1 MRYDSGSEPISPD
14 SLPDKQQGSKHQ
26 SKQYELSKVS
36 TQDTEEHQPD
46 GKMTGSLLPSLSAER
61 PNPNVKTTGFAD
73 SMNVPVKKPGPFRFF
88 EDPEDGDQKKTT
100 LEAMLETNA
109 SLIPVNFG
117 ERIDLSDLKK
127 AAKYMNPTLRRKMS
141 FSDFEKRIEAG
152 NLILLDL
159 LVMCQKDT
167 TVLEYLEDQIRNVF
181 EISKVYEDG
190 RGFIYY
196 AIIRG
201 WTEVARKLLQLNSGI
216 ANQIDKKNLS
226 PLHYASRIGNFEI
239 VKLLVEH
246 GASVNCVDGDGNS
259 PLHSALMFHKS
270 EIAVFLVSR
279 GADKNLPNK
288 FGVRPLDYLGSEHY
302 QMFRAMGLSHGDGE
316 FPMVGVLKVD
326 LSVKRRL
333 DYFMRIKI
341 LKPPKEVTSFSDCY
355 TVRDRGR
362 GWAAKEAAKVASEA
376 AAGAQEDGGMA
387 EENESPTLPADSGK
401 KDPSNVQQ
409 DAISKSSPTKSHDGR
424 EDDQQKPRNEE
435 SPTVGTPDELLRETA
450 VVSAEATAPKLTHRD
465 YVLYDVI
472 GSGSFGEVYLV
483 TNKIDGKLYA
493 MKVYS
498 KRKVIR
504 NGLIKFLFLEKRI
517 LMNFDHP
524 FIVKV
529 YNAFQT
535 PGKLYLVMDYCR
547 FKDLGQYL
555 IKYEKIPEYQARI
568 LIAEVVLAVEELHRR
583 NIIHRDLKPDNI
595 LIGEDGHIKLTD
607 FGLSK
612 DNLDKKGV
620 TNTFCGSIAYLPPEV
635 VTRSG
640 HGQSADWYLVGEL
653 LYEVIIGQPPFFN
666 ESKKILLNMILNS
679 TVEYPMYVNR
689 STKDFIK
696 RLMDRNPKTRLGAKG
711 GAQEVKAHPFFT
723 GIDWET
729 IYNRNCKLFDVKDI
743 TPYQCENFNQEI
755 IDKSNIKGGP
765 NQLRIANWS
774 VSRAP

>member
-14 SLPDKQQGSKHQ
+14 SLPDKQPHPGKHH

-36 TQDTEEHQPD
+36 TQDTEDQQPD
-46 GKMTGSLLPSLSAER
+46 RTVMTGSLLPSLSTER
-61 PNPNVKTTGFAD
+61 GNPNAKTTGFAD

-100 LEAMLETNA
+100 LEAMMETNA

-141 FSDFEKRIEAG
+141 FSDFEKRIEVG

-216 ANQIDKKNLS
+216 SNQIDRKGLS
-226 PLHYASRIGNFEI
+226 PLHYASRMGTFEI

-246 GASVNCVDGDGNS
+246 GASVSCIDDEGNS
-259 PLHSALMFHKS
+259 PLHSALMFHKA

-302 QMFRAMGLSHGDGE
+302 QMFRAMGLSHGDAE
-316 FPMVGVLKVD
+316 FPMIGVLKVD

-333 DYFMRIKI
+333 DYFMRINFV
-341 LKPPKEVTSFSDCY
+341 KPPKEVTSFSDCY

-362 GWAAKEAAKVASEA
+362 GWATKEAAKVANEA
-376 AAGAQEDGGMA
+376 ASDAHQDGLP
-387 EENESPTLPADSGK
+387 EETESPTLPDDVGRQ
-401 KDPSNVQQ
+401 N
-409 DAISKSSPTKSHDGR
+409 DALSKSSPSKGQDQR
-424 EDDQQKPRNEE
+424 DDEQQNRHHTEE
-435 SPTVGTPDELLRETA
+435 SPTVGDVDELQRESSNLQA
-450 VVSAEATAPKLTHRD
+450 EVVPVKLTHRD
-465 YVLYDVI
+465 YILYDVI

-483 TNKIDGKLYA
+483 TNKVDGKLYA

-612 DNLDKKGV
+612 DNLDKKAV
-620 TNTFCGSIAYLPPEV
+620 TNTFCGSIAYLPPEI

-640 HGQSADWYLVGEL
+640 HGQSADWYLIGEL

-723 GIDWET
+723 GIDWQT
-729 IYNRNCKLFDVKDI
+729 IYNRESKLFDVKDI

-774 VSRAP
+774 VSRAS

>member
-1 MRYDSGSEPISPD
+1 MRHDSGSEPISPD
-14 SLPDKQQGSKHQ
+14 SLPDKQPHPGKHH

-36 TQDTEEHQPD
+36 TQDTEEHAAD
-46 GKMTGSLLPSLSAER
+46 RAAMTGSLLPSVSPER
-61 PNPNVKTTGFAD
+61 GNPNAKTTGFAD

-100 LEAMLETNA
+100 LEAMMETNA

-141 FSDFEKRIEAG
+141 FSDFEKRIEVG

-216 ANQIDKKNLS
+216 ANQIDRKGLS
-226 PLHYASRIGNFEI
+226 PLHYASRMGNFEI

-246 GASVNCVDGDGNS
+246 GASVSCGDAEGNS

-279 GADKNLPNK
+279 GADKNLPNN

-302 QMFRAMGLSHGDGE
+302 QMFRAMGLSHGDAE

-333 DYFMRIKI
+333 DYLMRIKF

-362 GWAAKEAAKVASEA
+362 GWAAKEAARVATEA
-376 AAGAQEDGGMA
+376 AGDPNQDGLP
-387 EENESPTLPADSGK
+387 EETESPTLPDDVGK
-401 KDPSNVQQ
+401 QNDG
-409 DAISKSSPTKSHDGR
+409 ISKSSPSKSQDQR
-424 EDDQQKPRNEE
+424 EDEQQNRNHTEE
-435 SPTVGTPDELLRETA
+435 SPTVGDVDELQRESSNLQTE
-450 VVSAEATAPKLTHRD
+450 VAPVKLTHRD
-465 YVLYDVI
+465 YILYDVI

-483 TNKIDGKLYA
+483 TNKVDGKLYA

-723 GIDWET
+723 GIDWQT
-729 IYNRNCKLFDVKDI
+729 IYNRECKLFDVKDI

>member
-1 MRYDSGSEPISPD
+1 MRVDSEPTSPEG
-14 SLPDKQQGSKHQ
+14 LPDKSMPTSKSQ
-26 SKQYELSKVS
+26 TKQYELSKVS
-36 TQDTEEHQPD
+36 TEDTDDRMQE
-46 GKMTGSLLPSLSAER
+46 GGMLTGSLLPNLNSER
-61 PNPNVKTTGFAD
+61 PTSNAKNAGFAD

-100 LEAMLETNA
+100 LEAMMETNA

-127 AAKYMNPTLRRKMS
+127 ASKYMNPTLRRKMS
-141 FSDFEKRIEAG
+141 FSDFEKRVEVG

-181 EISKVYEDG
+181 EISKLYEDG

-196 AIIRG
+196 AITRG
-201 WTEVARKLLQLNSGI
+201 WTEVARKLLQLNAGI
-216 ANQIDKKNLS
+216 SRQADTKGLT
-226 PLHYASRIGNFEI
+226 PLHYACRMGNFEM
-239 VKLLVEH
+239 VKLLVEF
-246 GASVNCVDGDGNS
+246 GADIHASDEFGNT

-270 EIAVFLVSR
+270 EVAVFLVSR
-279 GADKNLPNK
+279 GVDKNHENNY
-288 FGVRPLDYLGSEHY
+288 GVRPLDYLGLEHY
-302 QMFRAMGLSHGDGE
+302 EMFKAMGLKHGDGE
-316 FPMVGVLKVD
+316 FHMSGALKAD
-326 LSVKRRL
+326 LSVKRRI
-333 DYFMRIKI
+333 DYMLRKKLI
-341 LKPPKEVTSFSDCY
+341 KPPREVTSFTDCY
-355 TVRDRGR
+355 TVRDWGR
-362 GWAAKEAAKVASEA
+362 GWAAKEASKLA
-376 AAGAQEDGGMA
+376 A
-387 EENESPTLPADSGK
+387 EEGGAEGTEADNPTEELESPTLPGEPEDGSA
-401 KDPSNVQQ
+401 
-409 DAISKSSPTKSHDGR
+409 AASPTKNSSPSKEDGT
-424 EDDQQKPRNEE
+424 Q
-435 SPTVGTPDELLRETA
+435 
-450 VVSAEATAPKLTHRD
+450 SAGPSGNKHGEATVAVGEISQIKLTHRD

-555 IKYEKIPEYQARI
+555 IKYEKIPEFQARI

-612 DNLDKKGV
+612 DNLDKKGL

-679 TVEYPMYVNR
+679 KVEYPMYVNR
-689 STKDFIK
+689 STKDFIR
-696 RLMDRNPKTRLGAKG
+696 RLMDRNPKTRLGARG
-711 GAQEVKAHPFFT
+711 GAQEVKSHPFFT
-723 GIDWET
+723 GIDWEK
-729 IYNRNCKLFDVKDI
+729 IYNKESKLFDVKDI

-774 VSRAP
+774 VCRAS

>member
-1 MRYDSGSEPISPD
+1 
-14 SLPDKQQGSKHQ
+14 
-26 SKQYELSKVS
+26 
-36 TQDTEEHQPD
+36 
-46 GKMTGSLLPSLSAER
+46 LLPNVGNERFASATAK
-61 PNPNVKTTGFAD
+61 NIGFAD
-73 SMNVPVKKPGPFRFF
+73 SMSVPIKKPGPFRFF
-88 EDPEDGDQKKTT
+88 EDPEDGDSKKTT
-100 LEAMLETNA
+100 LEQLMETNA

-127 AAKYMNPTLRRKMS
+127 ASKYMNPTLRRKMS
-141 FSDFEKRIEAG
+141 FSDFEKRIEVG

-196 AIIRG
+196 AITRG
-201 WTEVARKLLQLNSGI
+201 WTEVARKLLQLNNSI
-216 ANQIDKKNLS
+216 ANQADLTGLT
-226 PLHYASRIGNFEI
+226 PLHYACRMGNFEI
-239 VKLLVEH
+239 VKMLVEN
-246 GASVNCVDGDGNS
+246 GAAINAVDDSGNT
-259 PLHSALMFHKS
+259 PLHSALMFHKA
-270 EIAVFLVSR
+270 EVAVFLITR
-279 GADKNLPNK
+279 GADKNHVNNR
-288 FGVRPLDYLGSEHY
+288 GIRTLDYIGAEHY
-302 QMFRAMGLSHGDGE
+302 QMLRGIGLVHGDNE
-316 FPMVGVLKVD
+316 FVVTGALKAD
-326 LSVKRRL
+326 LSVKRRC
-333 DYFMRIKI
+333 DYYLR
-341 LKPPKEVTSFSDCY
+341 LKVIRPPKDINSFQDCY
-355 TVRDRGR
+355 TARDRGR
-362 GWAAKEAAKVASEA
+362 GWASKEASKQPDSEGPGNQASKPLE
-376 AAGAQEDGGMA
+376 EDD
-387 EENESPTLPADSGK
+387 SPTLPAEKPKEVARASSSKESPSKSLEQRSRSSSVDRIGEEAATSPE
-401 KDPSNVQQ
+401 KDQAEQ
-409 DAISKSSPTKSHDGR
+409 DA
-424 EDDQQKPRNEE
+424 
-435 SPTVGTPDELLRETA
+435 A
-450 VVSAEATAPKLTHRD
+450 VVLAEQPVARLTHRD

-483 TNKIDGKLYA
+483 TNKVDGNLYA

-568 LIAEVVLAVEELHRR
+568 LIAEVILAVEELHRR

-612 DNLDKKGV
+612 DNLDKKGL
-620 TNTFCGSIAYLPPEV
+620 TNTFCGSIAYLPPEI

-653 LYEVIIGQPPFFN
+653 LYELIIGQPPFFN

-679 TVEYPMYVNR
+679 SVEYPMYVNR
-689 STKDFIK
+689 STKDLIK
-696 RLMDRNPKTRLGAKG
+696 RLMDRNPKTRLGSKG
-711 GAQEVKAHPFFT
+711 GAQEIKAHPFFT
-723 GIDWET
+723 GLNWAKV
-729 IYNRNCKLFDVKDI
+729 YNKECKLFDVKDI